1 MAKRFEIDP
10 NSVLDSVFS
19 ARATATAVMGATLVA
34 KPAVSSL
41 VKNVTVRDRLRQGG
55 ILALNPAVGFYMRDL
70 DRESNRDRTFAEQT
84 ARDVAMA
91 EVGSAGSRLADKLN
105 TESDR
110 LVRDGV
116 PRTRRGRISY
126 QRFVDSLPDGMSD
139 KQVKRALKRAQ
150 LEDMRLQAEYELEVH
165 DRKDKPK
172 NKRGKKPRKPR
183 YTSPYDL
190 DPEGW
195 TNMQERASRKSPLK
209 FGAEKLGKQPK
220 SITKFIEE
228 ADGTKSAVRKAV
240 PKVKNPKLKDVTK
253 AASKMAGLTKRATIG
268 LGGGATAMGVGYIA
282 DLIGTKAAITFLES
296 DTGQDL
302 LTGLEG
308 VSEEEAEKY
317 TEEYVDAILRDN
329 PASLLGASI
338 AAPVVATEAVMD
350 LQQRQKEQG
359 ILRDESDVPLGL
371 DKTEMVYKNVDEEY
385 GAIAATAAAAPVAV
399 VETAKEAGDVLV
411 SAQKRGY
418 RTLANL
424 VGWR

>member
-1 MAKRFEIDP
+1 
-10 NSVLDSVFS
+10 
-19 ARATATAVMGATLVA
+19 
-34 KPAVSSL
+34 
-41 VKNVTVRDRLRQGG
+41 
-55 ILALNPAVGFYMRDL
+55 
-70 DRESNRDRTFAEQT
+70 
-84 ARDVAMA
+84 
-91 EVGSAGSRLADKLN
+91 
-105 TESDR
+105 
-110 LVRDGV
+110 
-116 PRTRRGRISY
+116 
-126 QRFVDSLPDGMSD
+126 
-139 KQVKRALKRAQ
+139 
-150 LEDMRLQAEYELEVH
+150 
-165 DRKDKPK
+165 
-172 NKRGKKPRKPR
+172 
-183 YTSPYDL
+183 
-190 DPEGW
+190 
-195 TNMQERASRKSPLK
+195 
-209 FGAEKLGKQPK
+209 
-220 SITKFIEE
+220 
-228 ADGTKSAVRKAV
+228 
-240 PKVKNPKLKDVTK
+240 
-253 AASKMAGLTKRATIG
+253 
-268 LGGGATAMGVGYIA
+268 MGVGYIA